1 MSFFEQPQPH
11 FCLRRHPGAWRV
23 ASSSWSPLTTTLA
36 TSTCNVGAALFAI
49 AKGIRVLSLPG
60 LPPKGDVVD
69 WLAAATTRSSM
80 KRPTGTRRCRRRTN
94 QEETDEADQK
104 AEGGTGRPAA
114 ARRSWLA

>member
-1 MSFFEQPQPH
+1 
-11 FCLRRHPGAWRV
+11 
-23 ASSSWSPLTTTLA
+23 
-36 TSTCNVGAALFAI
+36 LFAI

-80 KRPTGTRRCRRRTN
+80 KRPTGSRRCRLRTN

-104 AEGGTGRPAA
+104 AEGGTGRSAA